1 MTCMVPREKDAN
13 VFKIQPNNS
22 DTLNLFGIFLRVTI
36 STLVFS
42 IPHFKD
48 DNPSYI
54 PLLSYIYKIY
64 SEQDKRQAE
73 VRTS

>member
-1 MTCMVPREKDAN
+1 MDMALH
-13 VFKIQPNNS
+13 Q
-22 DTLNLFGIFLRVTI
+22 LFWTSWTDESGNWVTI

-54 PLLSYIYKIY
+54 PLLSYLYKIY